1 MSKDKRLDPKVI
13 EEAQN
18 YKDHLDNLDIKS
30 LWEELDK
37 LVPEDQTHKTHTT
50 LPGYSASPPSLNGVD
65 ARRIAFSDT

>member
-50 LPGYSASPPSLNGVD
+50 LPG
-65 ARRIAFSDT
+65 

>member
-1 MSKDKRLDPKVI
+1 MWLVPYLGSIYSKEQMSEDRRLDHKVL

-18 YKDHLDNLDIKS
+18 YKDQLDRLDIKT

-50 LPGYSASPPSLNGVD
+50 LPG
-65 ARRIAFSDT
+65 

>member
-37 LVPEDQTHKTHTT
+37 LVPEDQTHKTHTQPSPDN
-50 LPGYSASPPSLNGVD
+50 LPLPLLTEWTPGE
-65 ARRIAFSDT
+65 

>member
-37 LVPEDQTHKTHTT
+37 LVPEDQTHTTHTQPSPDNL
-50 LPGYSASPPSLNGVD
+50 LPLPLLTEWTPGE
-65 ARRIAFSDT
+65 